1 MIRKSL
7 AQVFSCKFCKIIK
20 NTFLKEHLQVTASVV
35 DLLKFLLAY
44 LHSILWLLLTESQT
58 AIVDLQAMWYPTVR
72 RTLVCLSK
80 LYNCIGVSTV
90 KMAEVQH
97 KIFCCVKGYHC
108 CHWFWE
114 SGLEE
119 RCCLELDL
127 VCCHVIV
134 LLWRLLILLYT
145 KLTDVSP
152 GFYFFKVINENT
164 RTIYEIWRRSSVVII
179 NFEHISHIILV
190 FSLLTLNKWMPAWQD
205 CAIRLTV
212 FQQLWQTFGRKKVHW
227 GCF

>member
-1 MIRKSL
+1 M
-7 AQVFSCKFCKIIK
+7 Q
-20 NTFLKEHLQVTASVV
+20 NNQEHLQVTASVV

-44 LHSILWLLLTESQT
+44 LHSFFWLLLTESQT

-80 LYNCIGVSTV
+80 LYNCIGVSAV

-108 CHWFWE
+108 CHWF
-114 SGLEE
+114 SKRRLRRTVLLGI
-119 RCCLELDL
+119 RPC
-127 VCCHVIV
+127 VFCHVRV
-134 LLWRLLILLYT
+134 LLWRLMLLYT

-152 GFYFFKVINENT
+152 GFYFFKVVNENT
-164 RTIYEIWRRSSVVII
+164 RTIYEVRRRSSVVTI

-205 CAIRLTV
+205 SAIRLTV
-212 FQQLWQTFGRKKVHW
+212 FQQLWQTFGRKKLHW
-227 GCF
+227 GGFLGFFCEFLCCRKDLWKYVI

>member
-108 CHWFWE
+108 CHWF
-114 SGLEE
+114 SKCRL
-119 RCCLELDL
+119 RRT
-127 VCCHVIV
+127 V
-134 LLWRLLILLYT
+134 LLGIRPCVLSRNSSFVEVVNAIVYKINWRLTRFLLFQSLQW
-145 KLTDVSP
+145 KHQNNIWNLT
-152 GFYFFKVINENT
+152 
-164 RTIYEIWRRSSVVII
+164 
-179 NFEHISHIILV
+179 
-190 FSLLTLNKWMPAWQD
+190 SL
-205 CAIRLTV
+205 
-212 FQQLWQTFGRKKVHW
+212 
-227 GCF
+227 

>member
-108 CHWFWE
+108 CHWF
-114 SGLEE
+114 SKCRL
-119 RCCLELDL
+119 RRT
-127 VCCHVIV
+127 V
-134 LLWRLLILLYT
+134 LLGIRPGVLSRNSSFVEVVNAIVYKINWRLTRFLLFQSHQW
-145 KLTDVSP
+145 KHQNNIWNLT
-152 GFYFFKVINENT
+152 
-164 RTIYEIWRRSSVVII
+164 
-179 NFEHISHIILV
+179 
-190 FSLLTLNKWMPAWQD
+190 SL
-205 CAIRLTV
+205 
-212 FQQLWQTFGRKKVHW
+212 
-227 GCF
+227 